1 VNSLIVSI
9 IAIICLTILGICIIF
24 YLPGETNL
32 LYGIIAI
39 IAGFV
44 GHYVPP
50 VLNKYIQGLKRR
62 WRNG

>member
-9 IAIICLTILGICIIF
+9 IAILGLTILGIFIII
-24 YLPGETNL
+24 YIPGETKL

-50 VLNKYIQGLKRR
+50 VVNKYIQGLKRR